1 MEFSIVMTIEFK
13 SNKPNKTY
21 QNHTKNIRQ
30 SKQKNSQFISTEAK
44 LKDFKG
50 EQNRTYRKKKAKKDQ
65 IYVRVI
71 LTISFMNNQFTPI
84 EYKTY
89 THT

>member
-50 EQNRTYRKKKAKKDQ
+50 EQNRTYRKKKSQKRSDICSSNSDHL
-65 IYVRVI
+65 IYEQSI
-71 LTISFMNNQFTPI
+71 YAN
-84 EYKTY
+84 
-89 THT
+89 